1 MVDWQTFARLY
12 LPLLGWVG
20 LGLILGRTLPPS
32 IPMRLGK
39 ILFWVGVPIGIMIFL
54 RQSDLSASVWLA
66 PIVAWLAV
74 LLGIG
79 FAWVWIRLQ
88 QLLQHSPLSTASS
101 TERATSRPNQ
111 HSKSLPKSLPKS
123 LHSRFNRLFPPHHL
137 SRRPSQGSFLLST
150 MVGNTGYLGYPV
162 ILTLVGPQYFGW
174 AVLYDTLGS
183 TLAAYG
189 LGVVL
194 AAYFGRTDRQH
205 RHELLLALIKNPALW
220 SFWLGLAGR
229 SLWLPPTV
237 EQGLRGI
244 GWMVIALSLLL
255 LGMRLSQLRSWGNL
269 QHASISLGIKM
280 LIVPLV
286 GGYGL
291 RLAGITGAPLLVLV
305 LQMAMP
311 PAFATLI
318 ITEAYDLD
326 RDLAVTT
333 LALGSALILLT
344 LPVWLWLFG
353 SL

>member
-12 LPLLGWVG
+12 LPLIGWIG
-20 LGLILGRTLPPS
+20 LGLVLGRTLPS
-32 IPMRLGK
+32 AVPMHLGK
-39 ILFWVGVPIGIMIFL
+39 VLFWVGVPLSIMIFI
-54 RQSDLSASVWLA
+54 RQSDFSLSVWLA

-79 FAWVWIRLQ
+79 FAWSWIHLQ
-88 QLLQHSPLSTASS
+88 LVSP
-101 TERATSRPNQ
+101 
-111 HSKSLPKSLPKS
+111 HS
-123 LHSRFNRLFPPHHL
+123 LH
-137 SRRPSQGSFLLST
+137 RRASQGSFLLSA

-162 ILTLVGPQYFGW
+162 ALTLVGPQYFGW

-194 AAYFGRTDRQH
+194 AAYFGQADRQTSPNI
-205 RHELLLALIKNPALW
+205 LLALIKNPALW

-229 SLWLPPTV
+229 SVLLSPSI
-237 EQGLRGI
+237 EQSLRGL
-244 GWMVIALSLLL
+244 GWGVIALSLLL
-255 LGMRLSQLRSWGNL
+255 LGMRLSQLRSWHHV
-269 QHASISLGIKM
+269 QPASISLGIKM

-291 RLAGITGAPLLVLV
+291 RWLGITGAPLLVLV
-305 LQMAMP
+305 LQMSMP

-318 ITEAYDLD
+318 ITEAYNLD
-326 RDLAVTT
+326 RELSVTALAI
-333 LALGSALILLT
+333 GSALILLT

-353 SL
+353 GS